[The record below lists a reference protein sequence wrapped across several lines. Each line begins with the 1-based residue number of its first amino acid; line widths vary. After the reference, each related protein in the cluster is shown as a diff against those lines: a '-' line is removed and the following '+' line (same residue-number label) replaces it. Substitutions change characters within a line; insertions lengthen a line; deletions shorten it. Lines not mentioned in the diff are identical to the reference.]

1 MILIIKDQQT
11 KQKHGH
17 LSVNHPSTILHTKF
31 TAMVCNIFFMSVI
44 NYIIIL
50 SVIIS
55 LYCRQQKNSKP
66 SKQYNRPGLSEEE
79 IEEIREAFNLFDT
92 DGSGTIDPKELKS
105 AMQSLGFEAK
115 NQTIYQMIADIDKD
129 GSGSIGMFMNY
140 IYSFNIYTNLIIWNY
155 IDFDEFLDMMT
166 AKMSDKD
173 TKEDIQKVFN
183 LFDDDQTG
191 KISLRN
197 LKRVAKELGETMT
210 DAELLE
216 MIERADTDGD
226 GEINPDEFFAI
237 MTKKTFT

>member
-1 MILIIKDQQT
+1 MKTVVESDLKAT
-11 KQKHGH
+11 LYLKFH
-17 LSVNHPSTILHTKF
+17 LLPLKYTEEGRECEFDNFVRSAK
-31 TAMVCNIFFMSVI
+31 M
-44 NYIIIL
+44 
-50 SVIIS
+50 
-55 LYCRQQKNSKP
+55 NSKSSTKGKARP
-66 SKQYNRPGLSEEE
+66 AKTYERPGLSEEE

-92 DGSGTIDPKELKS
+92 DGSGTIDPKELKA

-129 GSGSIGMFMNY
+129 GSGSI
-140 IYSFNIYTNLIIWNY
+140 
-155 IDFDEFLDMMT
+155 DFDEFLDMMT

-173 TKEDIQKVFN
+173 TREDIQKVFN

-197 LKRVAKELGETMT
+197 LKRVAKELGETMS

-216 MIERADTDGD
+216 MIERADTDTD
-226 GEINPDEFFAI
+226 GEINPDEFYAI

>member
-1 MILIIKDQQT
+1 MASKGGKGG
-11 KQKHGH
+11 KQRAAK
-17 LSVNHPSTILHTKF
+17 T
-31 TAMVCNIFFMSVI
+31 
-44 NYIIIL
+44 YE
-50 SVIIS
+50 
-55 LYCRQQKNSKP
+55 
-66 SKQYNRPGLSEEE
+66 RPGLSEEE

-92 DGSGTIDPKELKS
+92 DGSGTITTIININTIIINTITSIIINTTTTITDIIINTIIINTNINTNTNTTTNTIGTIDPKELKA

-129 GSGSIGMFMNY
+129 GSG
-140 IYSFNIYTNLIIWNY
+140 T

-173 TKEDIQKVFN
+173 TREDILKVFN
-183 LFDDDQTG
+183 LFDDDQSG

-197 LKRVAKELGETMT
+197 LKRVAKELGETMS

-216 MIERADTDGD
+216 MIERADTDAD
-226 GEINPDEFFAI
+226 GEISPDEFYAI